1 MPFCWH
7 STFVSCL
14 CEDATLPHLKPLFL
28 LSHACCYEKIHRQ
41 KQFQEGKVY
50 FGKTEKQE
58 PETAGH
64 DLSTVRCMSSYLFQP
79 TQSLSLWE
87 HKIND
92 SCGWDKKLGFKE
104 TLSVALGGKKLH
116 CTQLLNVFPK
126 KFSILKVPC
135 SVVLKDPLKVPR
147 SNLIFLKPLAATL
160 LGSPGSTEA
169 ARHIYKAAPRWC
181 AAGSAV

>member
-1 MPFCWH
+1 ML
-7 STFVSCL
+7 V
-14 CEDATLPHLKPLFL
+14 ATKKYTDKSNFRKERFILGRQRSKNLKQLAMICPQ
-28 LSHACCYEKIHRQ
+28 SGACPVI
-41 KQFQEGKVY
+41 F
-50 FGKTEKQE
+50 
-58 PETAGH
+58 
-64 DLSTVRCMSSYLFQP
+64 FQP